1 MMLRHLLLVALL
13 VVLPWVATPTIAT
26 EAFDHGYSDYAR
38 LLARYVDGARVAYA
52 ALTADRGA
60 LDRVTAQFDAA
71 AAREE
76 AGWTREQ
83 RMAFWI
89 NAYNAFTLRAIV
101 DAYPIQSQWFTRQPR
116 NSIRQIGG
124 VWTTPRWRAAGRS
137 VSLDDI
143 EHQVLRPGF
152 KDARIHFAINCASVS
167 CPTLAAEPYRA
178 DTLDAQLDA
187 AGRRYLASPEGLRQD
202 SNTLRV
208 SSIFKWYGED
218 FVAEYSSI
226 VPGTRPQVE
235 RAILGAIVKYGPPDA
250 AVRARNGGPAIAFLD
265 YNWSLNETEPR

>member
-1 MMLRHLLLVALL
+1 MMLRTLLPVVLL
-13 VVLPWVATPTIAT
+13 VVLPCVATSTAT
-26 EAFDHGYSDYAR
+26 EAFDHGYADYAQ
-38 LLARYVDGARVAYA
+38 LLARHVDGARVAYA
-52 ALTADRGA
+52 ALKADRAA
-60 LDRVTAQFDAA
+60 LDRVSAQFDAP

-76 AGWTREQ
+76 AGWAREQ

-101 DAYPIQSQWFTRQPR
+101 DAYPIQPRWFTRQPR
-116 NSIRQIGG
+116 NSIRQISG
-124 VWTTPRWRAAGRS
+124 VWTTPRWRGAGRS

-152 KDARIHFAINCASVS
+152 KDARIHFAVNCTSIS
-167 CPTLAAEPYRA
+167 CPPLAAEPYRA

-187 AGRRYLASPEGLRQD
+187 AARGYLASPEGLRLD
-202 SNTLRV
+202 GNTVRV

-218 FVAEYSSI
+218 FVTEYSAI

-235 RAILGAIVKYGPPDA
+235 RAILGAIVKYGPPYS
-250 AVRARNGGPAIAFLD
+250 AVRARNGVPTVAFLD
-265 YNWSLNETEPR
+265 YNWSLNETELR

>member
-1 MMLRHLLLVALL
+1 MTLRRLCRTALL
-13 VVLPWVATPTIAT
+13 PALSCLVVPVATAS
-26 EAFDHGYSDYAR
+26 FDHGYADYAHV
-38 LLARYVDGARVAYA
+38 LAHHVQGSGVAYA
-52 ALTADRGA
+52 ALKADRGA
-60 LDRVTAQFDAA
+60 LDRAIAQFDAP
-71 AAREE
+71 AARGE

-101 DAYPIQSQWFTRQPR
+101 DAYPIQSRWFTRQPR
-116 NSIRQIGG
+116 NSIRQISG

-152 KDARIHFAINCASVS
+152 TDARIHFAVNCASVS
-167 CPTLAAEPYRA
+167 CPPLAAEPYRA

-187 AGRRYLASPEGLRQD
+187 AARRYLASPEGLRLD
-202 SNTLRV
+202 GNTLRV

-218 FVAEYSSI
+218 FVAAYSPI
-226 VPGTRPQVE
+226 VPGPRPPLE
-235 RAILGAIVKYGPPDA
+235 RAILGAVVRYGPPAA
-250 AVRARNGGPAIAFLD
+250 AVRARNGGAVIAFLD
-265 YNWSLNETEPR
+265 YDWSLNETEPR